1 MPERSH
7 TKYNP
12 GDIKISCEK
21 PRRVIEY
28 TDREYEVEVDLSI
41 DEDQPVS
48 RTSAWYYV
56 EDSNEVYEVKN
67 HQTLRVLHE
76 IFIDRYIEE
85 VE

>member
-7 TKYNP
+7 TKYNLD
-12 GDIKISCEK
+12 DIKISGEK

-28 TDREYEVEVDLSI
+28 NDREYEVELDLSI

-56 EDSNEVYEVKN
+56 DDSNEIYEVKN
-67 HQTLRVLHE
+67 HQTLRELHE
-76 IFIDRYIEE
+76 IFIYKYKREE
-85 VE
+85 